1 MSWIHKVWPLSSYSN
16 YLYVQFDVVLFT
28 TMYKIQAEWTSIQA
42 EWMRMWIWKKEVETM
57 KIFETAID
65 TMTNQS

>member
-1 MSWIHKVWPLSSYSN
+1 MSCIHRVKPLSSYSD
-16 YLYVQFDVVLFT
+16 YLYVQFDVVLLT
-28 TMYKIQAEWTSIQA
+28 TMYRNQAEVQ
-42 EWMRMWIWKKEVETM
+42 MQMWIWKKEVKTM